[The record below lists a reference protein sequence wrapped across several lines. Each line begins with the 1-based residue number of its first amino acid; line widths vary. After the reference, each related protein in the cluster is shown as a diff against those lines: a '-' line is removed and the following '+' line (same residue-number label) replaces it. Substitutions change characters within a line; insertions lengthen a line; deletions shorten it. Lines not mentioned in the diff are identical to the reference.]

1 MPCRMMQQVI
11 INSLLLGWAHQ
22 KYLKKKRIIQQFLKK
37 GLVKRIPFASQN
49 MAKFQQK
56 KSFLHSNGITYHKP

>member
-1 MPCRMMQQVI
+1 MEKLMPCRMMQQVI
-11 INSLLLGWAHQ
+11 INSLLSGWAHQ
-22 KYLKKKRIIQQFLKK
+22 KYFKKKLFDNFSKK

-56 KSFLHSNGITYHKP
+56 KLFAQ